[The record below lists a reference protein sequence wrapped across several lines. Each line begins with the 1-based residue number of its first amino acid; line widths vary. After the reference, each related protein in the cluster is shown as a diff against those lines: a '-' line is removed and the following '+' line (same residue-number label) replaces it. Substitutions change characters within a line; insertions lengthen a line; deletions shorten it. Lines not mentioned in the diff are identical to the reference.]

1 MNLLAIYLNDHRAGA
16 VAGLELAKRTLDNNR
31 GTEYE
36 AFLARIV
43 EDVEADRR
51 VLEDVMERSGIAKSP
66 VKPAVAWATERIGR
80 LKLNGAITGYSPL
93 SRLIELEG
101 LRLGVEGKLCL
112 WRSLRKT
119 LPSGLDVTEQ
129 QLDELIARAEA
140 QIEGLEEHRLK
151 AAGAALAP
159 ASVAAGA

>member
-36 AFLARIV
+36 AFLSRLVADI
-43 EDVEADRR
+43 EADRAT
-51 VLEDVMERSGIAKSP
+51 LEDVMERGGIPKSP

-80 LKLNGAITGYSPL
+80 LKLNGALTGYSPL

-101 LRLGVEGKLCL
+101 LRLGVTGKLCL
-112 WRSLRKT
+112 WRSLRRARPT
-119 LPSGLDVTEQ
+119 ELDVTEE
-129 QLDELIARAEA
+129 QLDDLIARAEA

-151 AAGAALAP
+151 AAAVALAP
-159 ASVAAGA
+159 ASVGG